1 MKQPFRV
8 IELLFEESKNPFDA
22 SRHLFK
28 FQRGIQTGFPTLVS
42 AIVSFIT
49 LKYVPQKG
57 S

>member
-8 IELLFEESKNPFDA
+8 VELWFEESMNPFEP
-22 SRHLFK
+22 SHHLFK
-28 FQRGIQTGFPTLVS
+28 FQRGIQPGFPILVP